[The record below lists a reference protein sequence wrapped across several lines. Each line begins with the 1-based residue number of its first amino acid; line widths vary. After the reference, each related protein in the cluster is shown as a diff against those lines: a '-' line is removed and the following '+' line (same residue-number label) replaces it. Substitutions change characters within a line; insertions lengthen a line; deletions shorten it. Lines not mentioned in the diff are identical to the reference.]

1 MLIEYVVAAA
11 LAVVG
16 LTGALVLTQ
25 DIIGLH
31 SAAYHQVIADNL
43 LAEVEARYLVS
54 GHPLQK
60 LTGPCDNRTED
71 QQRFCQYLESGLQ
84 KLPESRIEVLGTN
97 QICLSWSEAEG
108 TQMSVF
114 RALPVPLSP
123 SGYGDSP
130 NG

>member
-11 LAVVG
+11 LALVG

-25 DIIGLH
+25 DVIGLH

-43 LAEVEARYLVS
+43 LAEIEARYLVS
-54 GHPLQK
+54 DHPLQK
-60 LTGPCDNRTED
+60 LTGPCDNATEE
-71 QQRFCQYLESGLQ
+71 QQRFCQYLGAGLR

-97 QICLSWSEAEG
+97 QIHLSWSETDGA
-108 TQMSVF
+108 QMSVF
-114 RALPVPLSP
+114 RLLPAPLSP

>member
-1 MLIEYVVAAA
+1 MLIDYVAAAA
-11 LAVVG
+11 LALVG

-25 DIIGLH
+25 DVIGLH

-43 LAEVEARYLVS
+43 LAEIEARYLVS
-54 GHPLQK
+54 DHPLQK
-60 LTGPCDNRTED
+60 LTGPCDNATEE
-71 QQRFCQYLESGLQ
+71 QQRFCQYLGAGLR

-97 QICLSWSEAEG
+97 QIHISWSETDGA
-108 TQMSVF
+108 QMSVF
-114 RALPVPLSP
+114 RVLPAPLSP

>member
-1 MLIEYVVAAA
+1 MLIDYVVAAA
-11 LAVVG
+11 LALVG

-25 DIIGLH
+25 DVIGLH

-43 LAEVEARYLVS
+43 LAEIEARYLVS
-54 GHPLQK
+54 DHPLQK
-60 LTGPCDNRTED
+60 LTGPCDNATEE
-71 QQRFCQYLESGLQ
+71 QQRFCQYLGAGLR

-97 QICLSWSEAEG
+97 QIHISWSETDGA
-108 TQMSVF
+108 QMSVF
-114 RALPVPLSP
+114 RVLPAPLSP